1 VLGVTHWSSRLL
13 GAALGISHS
22 TVARVWAE
30 HDVNEPLEA
39 ARVLPSE
46 PNTFGPTRHDEIQK
60 GSVAAV
66 SEERRPDTQAE
77 LANERTYL
85 AWLRMGLAL
94 VAVGVAAEQ
103 VLPAEGIIWA
113 RQLVGVSLILTGIL
127 TAGLARWRWQ
137 TVDRAM
143 RAGRPIPPPTL
154 GYVVAAAIVLGGLAT
169 IVLLLRADAG

>member
-1 VLGVTHWSSRLL
+1 MTWRPRGCCPPSR
-13 GAALGISHS
+13 
-22 TVARVWAE
+22 TR
-30 HDVNEPLEA
+30 
-39 ARVLPSE
+39 
-46 PNTFGPTRHDEIQK
+46 FGPTGHDETQK

-66 SEERRPDTQAE
+66 SEEHRPDAQAE

-85 AWLRMGLAL
+85 SWLRTGLAL

-113 RQLVGVSLILTGIL
+113 RQVIGVSLILAGVL

-143 RAGRPIPPPTL
+143 RAGRRIPQPIL
-154 GYVVAAAIVLGGLAT
+154 GYVVGAAIVLGGLAT

>member
-1 VLGVTHWSSRLL
+1 M
-13 GAALGISHS
+13 
-22 TVARVWAE
+22 
-30 HDVNEPLEA
+30 
-39 ARVLPSE
+39 
-46 PNTFGPTRHDEIQK
+46 
-60 GSVAAV
+60 V
-66 SEERRPDTQAE
+66 SEEHRPDAEAE

-85 AWLRMGLAL
+85 SWLRTGLAL

-113 RQLVGVSLILTGIL
+113 RQLIGVSLILAGVL

-143 RAGRPIPPPTL
+143 RAGRRIPQPIL
-154 GYVVAAAIVLGGLAT
+154 GYVVGAAIVLGGLAT

>member
-1 VLGVTHWSSRLL
+1 
-13 GAALGISHS
+13 
-22 TVARVWAE
+22 
-30 HDVNEPLEA
+30 
-39 ARVLPSE
+39 
-46 PNTFGPTRHDEIQK
+46 
-60 GSVAAV
+60 VAAV

-113 RQLVGVSLILTGIL
+113 RQLIGVSLILAGVL

-137 TVDRAM
+137 MVDRAM
-143 RAGRPIPPPTL
+143 RAGRPIPQPIL
-154 GYVVAAAIVLGGLAT
+154 GYVVGAAIVLGGLAT